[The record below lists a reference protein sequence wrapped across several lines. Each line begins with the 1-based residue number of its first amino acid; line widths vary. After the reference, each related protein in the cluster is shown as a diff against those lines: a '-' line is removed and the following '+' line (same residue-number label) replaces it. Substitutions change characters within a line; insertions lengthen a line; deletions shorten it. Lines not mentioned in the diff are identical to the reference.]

1 MMEMVGKE
9 RARPAFIAP
18 EGMPRHLR
26 GTPFLCTRVAAF
38 WSACG

>member
-1 MMEMVGKE
+1 MEMVGKE

-26 GTPFLCTRVAAF
+26 GTPLLSSPVSSE
-38 WSACG
+38 W